1 MSEARQ
7 PVLRRPRPPQE
18 PQEPQEPA
26 FCGSTIKLWLT
37 EQDYFDRPALTG
49 YCSQHGVTVRQ
60 AGQQDSVLM
69 FYDDEELT
77 ELITVRFS
85 EVKFFRV
92 VPLTATDESPT

>member
-18 PQEPQEPA
+18 PQEPD
-26 FCGSTIKLWLT
+26 FCANAVSVWLT
-37 EQDYFDRPALTG
+37 EQDYFDSPALEG
-49 YCSQHGVTVRQ
+49 YCSQHGVSVRQ

-85 EVKFFRV
+85 EVKLFRV
-92 VPLTATDESPT
+92 APLTVTDDSPT